1 MKIWDVQVFSRG
13 KLQLFSDTIDKS
25 NSTERQ
31 ILKMRDPNN
40 TIKEKT
46 LIIDHF
52 FSGEEKQEKILM
64 NQSRLY
70 EVRMWPM
77 ASPQNKPGT

>member
-1 MKIWDVQVFSRG
+1 
-13 KLQLFSDTIDKS
+13 
-25 NSTERQ
+25 
-31 ILKMRDPNN
+31 MRDPNN

-64 NQSRLY
+64 NQSSLY
-70 EVRMWPM
+70 EVRMWAM